1 MPEGGVTSVFLIIK
15 LLFPSLSLC
24 YMYQACDIRLLF
36 QNQKVLRVLEK
47 MHGILKAMAGTAL
60 STAHGHAW

>member
-1 MPEGGVTSVFLIIK
+1 
-15 LLFPSLSLC
+15 
-24 YMYQACDIRLLF
+24 MYQACDIRLLF